1 VLRTAR
7 IVRVAR
13 YMPELMILVKGLLV
27 AARSVF
33 FTMVLLLLITYV
45 FSIAFMQLSLAD
57 EQSQLTDLFPTMPQS
72 VLTLIVYCIM
82 PDQKEFFDTV
92 SGSNG
97 ERWFMGALVIVYVL
111 VGSLIVMNMLV
122 GILVEAVQTVATM
135 EHEQIHVDFAKKVL
149 WEMMMEGNADQDG
162 DNRISEDEFVRL
174 LERPE
179 ASVALMRL
187 GVDTYAAMEYGQ
199 LLFEDGQPLTFG
211 EFMDAILTLRGSNQT
226 TVKDVVNLRKFTADE
241 FSTLHAVLND
251 LCHFLAGRGMTT
263 GFARRL
269 STHSRSRVRQ
279 FDEV

>member
-1 VLRTAR
+1 
-7 IVRVAR
+7 
-13 YMPELMILVKGLLV
+13 
-27 AARSVF
+27 
-33 FTMVLLLLITYV
+33 
-45 FSIAFMQLSLAD
+45 
-57 EQSQLTDLFPTMPQS
+57 
-72 VLTLIVYCIM
+72 
-82 PDQKEFFDTV
+82 
-92 SGSNG
+92 
-97 ERWFMGALVIVYVL
+97 
-111 VGSLIVMNMLV
+111 
-122 GILVEAVQTVATM
+122 
-135 EHEQIHVDFAKKVL
+135 
-149 WEMMMEGNADQDG
+149 MMMEGNADQDG

-263 GFARRL
+263 NFARRL
-269 STHSRSRVRQ
+269 STHSRSRVKQ